1 MDYDES
7 GLPNTALCL
16 DSAGMKRPIRQ
27 NSNDWVSRQLQGEA
41 PGAPGAPGERRS
53 RADRRQRVFWS
64 AVYGSFNPRRRRP
77 PRRLDD
83 SRYHA
88 MDWHSAHLLAVSLGI
103 LILSVADAFMTLR
116 LISEGAV
123 EVNPL
128 MALFVAHGEIAM
140 FAALKMAMTGI
151 SVMLMVFLARHRF
164 MRMVRVEVIL
174 YGILVAYMILIGHE
188 LGMLQRVADLNI
200 F

>member
-1 MDYDES
+1 
-7 GLPNTALCL
+7 
-16 DSAGMKRPIRQ
+16 MKGPMRQ
-27 NSNDWVSRQLQGEA
+27 NFNDWVSRQLQGQV
-41 PGAPGAPGERRS
+41 PGAPGAAGERRNH
-53 RADRRQRVFWS
+53 ADRRHRVFWS

-88 MDWHSAHLLAVSLGI
+88 LDWHSAHLLAVSLGI

-128 MALFVAHGEIAM
+128 MALFVEHGEIAM
-140 FAALKMAMTGI
+140 FAALKMAMTGV

-174 YGILVAYMILIGHE
+174 YGILVAYMVLIGHE
-188 LGMLQRVADLNI
+188 LGMLQRVADLVI